1 MSFKMA
7 KNKQTLNESLFKIF
21 QNLDGD
27 KNGSISRAELR
38 RMLVTKKYLT
48 SSEVDVELEKLDLDY
63 DGKVAFI
70 GKKILVFIFFLP
82 PKN

>member
-1 MSFKMA
+1 MA

-21 QNLDGD
+21 QKLDRD

-38 RMLVTKKYLT
+38 RVLVTKKYLT
-48 SSEVDVELEKLDLDY
+48 SSEVDRELEKLDLDR

-70 GKKILVFIFFLP
+70 GKTQWGFLVKKI
-82 PKN
+82 